1 MASEFWFEVALILIL
16 IMANGFFSG
25 AEIAVVSVRRS
36 RIDQLIEEGHSS
48 AQVVGRLKDDS
59 DRFLATVQIGVTLVG
74 SLASAVGGASAI
86 EYLAPWFQQS
96 GMPWLEQWGQFI
108 ALSIVVLVISYLSLV
123 LGELVPKSLALRYP
137 ERFACAVA
145 RPLDFLSRSFSFVV
159 RLLTA
164 SSNLLLFLT
173 GSGAK
178 STEAFISEEE
188 VKYMISEGAERG
200 IFDDTEKEFIHS
212 VFDFADTYVREVMTP
227 RTEIHA
233 LEVQTSCA
241 EALREM
247 IESGFS
253 RMPVYEEDLERII
266 GIVHIKEL
274 LRAQE
279 QGQTAQLRDFLHPA
293 HFVPDSMQISHLLRD
308 LQVRRAHMA
317 IVVNEFG
324 TVIGLATIEDILEE
338 IVGEIR
344 DEFDVEEEQPIQE
357 LKEGVLLVEG
367 GVPLNDLAEQHN
379 LPVEETSSY
388 RTIAGFILSRLER
401 IPRGGETVTHN
412 GYRFTIVDMD
422 GRRIAKVKIEKIE
435 PPAPVL
441 AQKESM

>member
-1 MASEFWFEVALILIL
+1 
-16 IMANGFFSG
+16 
-25 AEIAVVSVRRS
+25 
-36 RIDQLIEEGHSS
+36 
-48 AQVVGRLKDDS
+48 
-59 DRFLATVQIGVTLVG
+59 
-74 SLASAVGGASAI
+74 
-86 EYLAPWFQQS
+86 
-96 GMPWLEQWGQFI
+96 
-108 ALSIVVLVISYLSLV
+108 
-123 LGELVPKSLALRYP
+123 
-137 ERFACAVA
+137 
-145 RPLDFLSRSFSFVV
+145 
-159 RLLTA
+159 LLTA

-212 VFDFADTYVREVMTP
+212 VFDFADTYAREVMTP

-233 LEVQTSCA
+233 LEGQTSCA

-266 GIVHIKEL
+266 GIVHVKEL
-274 LRAQE
+274 LRAQGE
-279 QGQTAQLRDFLHPA
+279 GKTAQLRDFLHPVY
-293 HFVPDSMQISHLLRD
+293 FVPDSMQISHLLRE
-308 LQVRRAHMA
+308 LQLRRAHMA
-317 IVVNEFG
+317 VVVNEFG

-401 IPRGGETVTHN
+401 IPRGGETVTHE

-422 GRRIAKVKIEKIE
+422 GRRIAKVKVEKIE
-435 PPAPVL
+435 QPTSTPT
-441 AQKESM
+441 QKEH